1 MNFMAEEVKAE
12 EKKESVVMIKK
23 STLIMIIVG
32 IIVVSVLAVGWR
44 FLFSENIDNNIQY
57 LANDTP
63 ILGNASVY
71 VIEFSDYL
79 CPYCQAAE
87 GFNQGVISSLKAS
100 DPSWQA
106 AIPQVIQEYV
116 NTGKVNL
123 AFRNYPVHNN
133 NQPALAAKCA
143 QEQGKYWEY
152 HKMLFENYNAL
163 TDVDLKKYA
172 AELNLDLSQFNLC
185 LDYNM
190 YQEALDNDI
199 SDGNALGVSST
210 PTFFIGND
218 ELGYQKLVGAQSFSV
233 FKQAIESKISV

>member
-12 EKKESVVMIKK
+12 KESVVLVKK

-32 IIVVSVLAVGWR
+32 VIAISVLIVGWR
-44 FLFSENIDNNIQY
+44 FLLPENIDNNIQY

-63 ILGNASVY
+63 IMGNASVY

-79 CPYCQAAE
+79 CPYCQASE
-87 GFNQGVISSLKAS
+87 GVNQGIISSLKAS

-106 AIPQVIQEYV
+106 PIPQVIQEYV
-116 NTGKVNL
+116 NTGKVSL
-123 AFRNYPVHNN
+123 AFRNFPVHNN

-152 HKMLFENYNAL
+152 HKMLFENYGNL

-172 AELNLDLSQFNLC
+172 AENSLNQSQF
-185 LDYNM
+185 
-190 YQEALDNDI
+190 YQC
-199 SDGNALGVSST
+199 
-210 PTFFIGND
+210 
-218 ELGYQKLVGAQSFSV
+218 
-233 FKQAIESKISV
+233 